1 MEFNNIA
8 KELNNIELSRHGK
21 KWSKEE
27 EELLAKYVSDGKDN
41 IEIAKELSR
50 SFDAIESRII
60 SHIIYPKYKTFNNR
74 EELFKKYKNIDSQRI
89 EYYIDNGM
97 TKQDKI
103 LNYLMI
109 VNSKLDIIMENK
121 SNESTIKKRKTK
133 DVKN

>member
-1 MEFNNIA
+1 
-8 KELNNIELSRHGK
+8 
-21 KWSKEE
+21 
-27 EELLAKYVSDGKDN
+27 
-41 IEIAKELSR
+41 
-50 SFDAIESRII
+50 
-60 SHIIYPKYKTFNNR
+60 
-74 EELFKKYKNIDSQRI
+74 
-89 EYYIDNGM
+89 M